1 MLTFFTDIKAI
12 YWTVI
17 THNSTPYGASG
28 ALCLY
33 ALQYLTAYH
42 HQTPHV

>member
-1 MLTFFTDIKAI
+1 MLTFFTDIKAL

-28 ALCLY
+28 ALCLH
-33 ALQYLTAYH
+33 ALQYFTTYH
-42 HQTPHV
+42 RQTPRV